1 MSTRSWKEFRNSVH
15 VMDSEILN
23 DILKHYD
30 ESLSSTINF
39 LKEDMN
45 SIRKKK
51 QIVLNELS
59 HRN

>member
-1 MSTRSWKEFRNSVH
+1 MSTRSWKEFRKSVH